1 MWFVLKSLSY
11 QLISTLLTHTI
22 SSSNSGEMKDQIGM
36 AFLNVI
42 DETISIVQAEEAVF
56 AIASSSI

>member
-11 QLISTLLTHTI
+11 QLISTLLTHTM

-36 AFLNVI
+36 AFSNVI

-56 AIASSSI
+56 AIDSSSI